1 MLRVEYLII
10 FLSNRETTMEQTWAS
25 GALELLKHADSHIE
39 LDTAFNSRMAFIS
52 IDNSV
57 ETSIRVFMSLPEKVS
72 GIKFQRKEVDEA
84 GNSFPKMVELVFN
97 KAQSKLSGLDD
108 SDIEHYHRIRN
119 QLYHNGTGLGVDRR
133 YLVAYRQ
140 IAAVL
145 LDNLFGIKAL
155 SKEAEATLENLILL
169 FNEVETLVREVFD
182 HSNIDTGDTF
192 KWEMAMKAGVLKVT
206 DINQLTELRII
217 RNTQVHSEAEN
228 IDRERIKLGVQIAED
243 LIKKL
248 KS

>member
-1 MLRVEYLII
+1 
-10 FLSNRETTMEQTWAS
+10 MEQTWAS

-39 LDTAFNSRMAFIS
+39 LNTAFDSRMAFIS

-57 ETSIRVFMSLPEKVS
+57 ETSIRVFMSLPEKIS
-72 GIKFQRKEVDEA
+72 GIKFQRKEVEEA
-84 GNSFPKMVELVFN
+84 GNSFPKMVELVFHR
-97 KAQSKLSGLDD
+97 AQSKLSGLND

-145 LDNLFGIKAL
+145 LDNLFGIKAV
-155 SKEAEATLENLILL
+155 SREAEATLENLILL
-169 FNEVETLVREVFD
+169 FNEVETLVREIFNY
-182 HSNIDTGDTF
+182 SNIDTDHTF
-192 KWEMAMKAGVLKVT
+192 KWEMAMRAGVLEIA
-206 DINQLTELRII
+206 DINQLTELRMI
-217 RNTQVHSEAEN
+217 RNTQVHSKAEN

-243 LIKKL
+243 LIQKL

>member
-1 MLRVEYLII
+1 
-10 FLSNRETTMEQTWAS
+10 MEKTWAS

-39 LDTAFNSRMAFIS
+39 LNTAFDSRMASIS

-57 ETSIRVFMSLPEKVS
+57 ETSIRVFMFLPEKIS
-72 GIKFQRKEVDEA
+72 GIKFQRKEVEEA
-84 GNSFPKMVELVFN
+84 GNSFPKMVELVFHRV
-97 KAQSKLSGLDD
+97 QSKLSGLND

-145 LDNLFGIKAL
+145 LDNLFGIKAV
-155 SKEAEATLENLILL
+155 SREAEATLENLILL
-169 FNEVETLVREVFD
+169 FNEVETLVREIFNY
-182 HSNIDTGDTF
+182 SNIDTDHTF
-192 KWEMAMKAGVLKVT
+192 KWEMAMRAGVLEIT

-217 RNTQVHSEAEN
+217 RNTQVHSKAEN

-243 LIKKL
+243 LIQKL

>member
-1 MLRVEYLII
+1 
-10 FLSNRETTMEQTWAS
+10 MEKTWAS

-39 LDTAFNSRMAFIS
+39 LNTAFDSRMASIS

-57 ETSIRVFMSLPEKVS
+57 ETSIRVFMFLPEKIS
-72 GIKFQRKEVDEA
+72 GIKFQRKEVEEA
-84 GNSFPKMVELVFN
+84 GNSFPKMVELVFHR
-97 KAQSKLSGLDD
+97 AQSKLSGLND

-133 YLVAYRQ
+133 YPVAYRQ

-145 LDNLFGIKAL
+145 LDNLFGIKAV
-155 SKEAEATLENLILL
+155 SREAEATLENLILL
-169 FNEVETLVREVFD
+169 FNEVETLVREIFNY
-182 HSNIDTGDTF
+182 SNIDTDHTF
-192 KWEMAMKAGVLKVT
+192 KWEMAMRAGVLEIT

-217 RNTQVHSEAEN
+217 RNTQVHSKAEN

-243 LIKKL
+243 LIQKL